1 MEAVIASTMM
11 KPDARVLHK
20 QVVKA
25 GVLIWNDVV
34 DEGRN
39 AFYQWHNG
47 EHIPERMEIPGFV
60 RGRRYANL
68 GRSPE
73 WFTLYE
79 ATALDVLV
87 SEEYLT
93 RLNNPTP
100 ATVETLRYF
109 RNTGR
114 SVCSLER
121 AVGTAVGGYAVVARF
136 DRGEAEIDGERSRK
150 EAVKAL
156 EIVEC
161 LTGVVST
168 SLYGSDE
175 SASLIDTAE
184 SMTRKFDVS
193 HMTLLVEASHLYAA
207 KEALCVIKSRSWPDC
222 GLTLRDE
229 NGIYQLEVCFFK

>member
-1 MEAVIASTMM
+1 MEAVLDSTLM
-11 KPDARVLHK
+11 KPVSREFRNGVST
-20 QVVKA
+20 A
-25 GVLIWNDVV
+25 GVLIWNDVT

-60 RGRRYANL
+60 RGRRYANP
-68 GRSPE
+68 GKSPE

-87 SEEYLT
+87 SQDYLT
-93 RLNNPTP
+93 RLNNPTR
-100 ATVETLRYF
+100 ATLETLRYF
-109 RNTGR
+109 RNTAR

-121 AVGTAVGGYAVVARF
+121 AVGSAAGGYAVVVRF
-136 DRGEAEIDGERSRK
+136 DRGEAAVDWNSARK

-193 HMTLLVEASHLYAA
+193 YMTLLVESSHRSAA
-207 KEALCVIKSRSWPDC
+207 NDALNLIRNRSWSAC
-222 GLTLRDE
+222 GIKPREE
-229 NGIYQLEVCFFK
+229 NGVYQLEVCFV